1 MDRRTSHPSEDS
13 FMLFGMR
20 EHDNKQKGH
29 LDYGNG
35 HLHGPAVDLETAIRE
50 TGYGWYQ
57 FWLLMICGSVYMTC
71 AIGTTTLSF
80 VLPAAECDFT
90 LDSANKG
97 EINATPLVGMIFGSY
112 VWGSMADTQGRK
124 KVLVISLTMDF
135 IAGLLSSLAPNFITF
150 LICRFFNGFGIIG
163 ATSVCFPYLSEFLAF
178 KHRDLNLCRLEIFW
192 VLGVCAV
199 PGLAWLLI
207 PLKFTWTPYPELT
220 FRSWRLFVFF
230 CGVPSLIIG
239 LTLHFCFHET
249 PKFLLS
255 QGHHDEALAVLRK
268 VFVFNKRRDPSEYCV
283 RRLAA
288 ETHNLQL
295 NEDGSPMHFPHEHK
309 GEKASLGRRIVL
321 RLEVLWDQ
329 NVALFSGPLAKYTL
343 LACFID
349 FGIMSSYYT
358 LMLWFPE
365 LLERFHSYNNLHG
378 GDAQVSG
385 VCDVMGV
392 VLDPG
397 ANNCTSPEHV
407 HGPDNDVYLHTLIIG
422 LSCLPTSFMLGY
434 LVRKIGT
441 RIMLMLFMTTSG
453 IAILCLHLIHN
464 EMQNLVLSC
473 VFEALASVAEA
484 TLFCAVVHIFP
495 THLRALAVSL
505 TVTCGRIGAVLGN
518 ILLGVL
524 LDLSC
529 EVPITTFGVLLVA
542 SGLLCLALPKPSGDH
557 PRHSICSHAL

>member
-1 MDRRTSHPSEDS
+1 MDRRNSRQSEDS

-20 EHDNKQKGH
+20 EHNNKQHKG

-50 TGYGWYQ
+50 TGYGWYH

-80 VLPAAECDFT
+80 VLPAAECDFS
-90 LDSANKG
+90 LDSAEKG

-112 VWGSMADTQGRK
+112 VWGSMADTRGRK
-124 KVLVISLTMDF
+124 SVLVISMTMDF
-135 IAGLLSSLAPNFITF
+135 VAALLSSLAPNLLSF
-150 LICRFFNGFGIIG
+150 LACRFFNGFGIIG
-163 ATSVCFPYLSEFLAF
+163 ATSVVFPYMSEFLAY
-178 KHRDLNLCRLEIFW
+178 KHRDLNLCRLELFW

-199 PGLAWLLI
+199 PGLAWIVI
-207 PLKFTWTPYPELT
+207 PLPITWTPFPDLIL
-220 FRSWRLFVFF
+220 RSWRLFVFF
-230 CGVPSLIIG
+230 CGVPSLVIAII
-239 LTLHFCFHET
+239 LHFFFMET

-255 QGHHDEALAVLRK
+255 RGHHDEALEVLRK
-268 VFVFNKRRDPSEYCV
+268 IFVFNKKRPVSEYCV
-283 RRLAA
+283 HRLAA
-288 ETHNLQL
+288 ETYDLQL
-295 NEDGSPMHFPHEHK
+295 NEDGSPVHLPLGHK
-309 GEKASLGRRIVL
+309 EPKASLCRQFANRMK
-321 RLEVLWDQ
+321 VLWEQ

-365 LLERFHSYNNLHG
+365 LLERFSSFNHLHG
-378 GDAQVSG
+378 EETEVSG

-392 VLDPG
+392 VMDPS
-397 ANNCTSPEHV
+397 ANNCTSPDHM
-407 HGPDNDVYLHTLIIG
+407 HGPDNEVYLHTLIIG
-422 LSCLPTSFMLGY
+422 LSCLPTSLMLGY
-434 LVRKIGT
+434 LVRKMGT
-441 RIMLMLFMTTSG
+441 RIMLTLFMTTAG
-453 IAILCLHLIHN
+453 ISILCLHLIHN

-518 ILLGVL
+518 ILLGIL
-524 LDLSC
+524 LDFSC
-529 EVPITTFGVLLVA
+529 VVPITTFGVLLIA